1 MTKKIRAAVA
11 AFALIISLT
20 VFALSVSAAVVPTDY
35 SAFGQVKFEAY
46 LGGNEPTVDGVISE
60 GEYKNNFEAKK
71 GTAGVYH
78 DKDAAEPIITS
89 VKFGITV
96 TDDAI
101 YLGITVAEPNYKFR
115 VGSTAGSYMA
125 FSLGFN
131 MGDKFYQCMDRQ
143 TLSLQ
148 IKDDNTLFR
157 VNSVLTYGSDGKFTT
172 EYKSD
177 VFGAAAATRNDTNGT
192 TVYEVKLLKDK
203 LIAAQDTVTEIGN
216 LFYIHFECVGYDAAG
231 TQGKLLLRDLLS
243 ADDKNT
249 IQAQD
254 GWCASFA
261 PHLLSLSA
269 EPVETTAEQT
279 TAEQT
284 TAEQATT
291 PETQPSNPTTGDS
304 GFMPFIILGIIG
316 LAVPATVVA
325 LRSKKD

>member
-11 AFALIISLT
+11 AFALLISLT

-35 SAFGQVKFEAY
+35 SAFGQVKIEAY
-46 LGGNEPTVDGVISE
+46 LGGTEPTVDGVISE

-89 VKFGITV
+89 VKYGITV

-101 YLGITVAEPNYKFR
+101 YLGITVAEPYYKYR
-115 VGSTAGSYMA
+115 VDKTAGSYMA

-143 TLSLQ
+143 TLTLS
-148 IKDDNTLFR
+148 IYDNGSMFKA
-157 VNSVLTYGSDGKFTT
+157 NSVLTYSANGQFTT
-172 EYKSD
+172 AYKAD
-177 VFGAAAATRNDTNGT
+177 VYGASAATRNETSGT

-249 IQAQD
+249 ILAQD

-279 TAEQT
+279 TAGQD
-284 TAEQATT
+284 TT

-316 LAVPATVVA
+316 LAIPATVVA
-325 LRSKKD
+325 LKSKKD

>member
-1 MTKKIRAAVA
+1 MTKKIRVAAA
-11 AFALIISLT
+11 AFALLVSLT

-35 SAFGQVKFEAY
+35 SAFGQVKFEGY
-46 LGGNEPTVDGVISE
+46 LGGTEPTVDGVISE

-71 GTAGVYH
+71 GAAGAYH
-78 DKDAAEPIITS
+78 DKDAAEAIITS
-89 VKFGITV
+89 VNYGITV

-101 YLGITVAEPNYKFR
+101 YLGITVAEPFYKYR
-115 VGSTAGSYMA
+115 VGSTAGSYME

-157 VNSVLTYGSDGKFTT
+157 ANKVLTYGSDGKFTT
-172 EYKSD
+172 VYKAD
-177 VFGAAAATRNDTNGT
+177 VYGAAAATRNDTNGT

-216 LFYIHFECVGYDAAG
+216 LFYIHFECVGYDANG

-249 IQAQD
+249 ILAQD

-261 PHLLSLSA
+261 PHLLSLSE
-269 EPVETTAEQT
+269 EPVETTSEET
-279 TAEQT
+279 T
-284 TAEQATT
+284 TT
-291 PETQPSNPTTGDS
+291 PATPANPTTGDN
-304 GFMPFIILGIIG
+304 GYRLMPFLILGVICA
-316 LAVPATVVA
+316 AVPATVIAVK
-325 LRSKKD
+325 SKKN